1 MKNILCFI
9 YDGFVDYEISLTCA
23 ELNMDDRYNCTYVA
37 YQKKPIKSSSGMR
50 IHPDHTVSEA
60 LTLPHIEGLIIPGGE
75 VRYLKPELEKLINQL
90 DKEKKL
96 IAAIC
101 GGPEF
106 LAKVGLLKGRKYAT
120 SMYPNDYKQKDEIDP
135 FPRDT
140 YVDARM
146 IRDNNII
153 TAKGD
158 AFIDFALEIWD
169 WFDLYEDDTER
180 VECKTLFSPSQ

>member
-9 YDGFVDYEISLTCA
+9 YEGFVDYEISLACA
-23 ELNMDDRYNCTYVA
+23 ELNMADNYKLIYIA
-37 YQKKPIKSSSGMR
+37 YQKKPIISSAGLI
-50 IHPDHTVSEA
+50 IHPNNTVVEA
-60 LTLPHIEGLIIPGGE
+60 IALSDVEGLVIPGGE
-75 VRYLKPELEKLINQL
+75 IRILKPEFEKLIIQL

-106 LAKVGLLKGRKYAT
+106 LAKTGILNGREYAT
-120 SMYPNDYKQKDEIDP
+120 SMYPEDYKQKNEIDP

-140 YVDARM
+140 YKDTRM
-146 IRDNNII
+146 IRDGNII

-158 AFIDFALEIWD
+158 AFVDFALEIWD
-169 WFDLYEDDTER
+169 WFDLYEYDAER
-180 VECKTLFSPSQ
+180 EECKVLFTPT